1 MATIKRMMPRIPL
14 DAKRW
19 IFEMEEI
26 ARTYDTLGMTPHFH
40 QGAAAM
46 MQLADQTP
54 LARRTRETAQDDTAL
69 ADVLQIYVDALR
81 AKP

>member
-1 MATIKRMMPRIPL
+1 
-14 DAKRW
+14 
-19 IFEMEEI
+19 
-26 ARTYDTLGMTPHFH
+26 MTPHFH

-54 LARRTRETAQDDTAL
+54 LARGTRETAQDDTAL